1 MKLHTKYIS
10 LLLLLFCILTCMISC
25 SETDAKH
32 DCSIGCIFS
41 CKIKTPFDVKNE
53 CKKANYDVKIYG
65 KKKDFDI
72 FFISYGINYKEI
84 DALVHVE
91 GKNEYAAFLY
101 VIYCDDKKAAETVEA
116 DCQYAIYNSI
126 PELLETTSSTLSVDD
141 FCVKRKQ
148 NVVIFG
154 LEEIADVIF

>member
-41 CKIKTPFDVKNE
+41 CKIKTPDDAKNE
-53 CKKANYDVKIYG
+53 LKKANYPVTIYG
-65 KKKDFDI
+65 RKFEN
-72 FFISYGINYKEI
+72 FFKVYNINYKHI

-91 GKNEYAAFLY
+91 GKNDYAAFLY

-126 PELLETTSSTLSVDD
+126 PELLETTSSTLSADD